1 MSIIVHCN
9 KEQEMYTNHLMEL
22 AKPFTKIYE
31 TYFESYANKQ
41 ARIMAE
47 LTEANLE
54 FANKVKKT
62 FEDATKS

>member
-1 MSIIVHCN
+1 
-9 KEQEMYTNHLMEL
+9 MYTNHLMEL

-62 FEDATKS
+62 LEDATKS